1 MSAVTARLVQ
11 HVRALHFPDRARPH
25 SRNMSGLSGN
35 PVICARLVTFRLVCL
50 GLHAP
55 TGAPPANHS
64 PSQSLPTGEALEGSY
79 RESYWIARL
88 MPEPKLSS
96 GRSSVESVVLQTLAQ
111 LRRSHAFLEQLGTNG
126 GVAELHVSLFA
137 RENFR
142 LDLSAESLAMLGRLG
157 LAVALEIHP
166 HSPHDIGTSTAS

>member
-1 MSAVTARLVQ
+1 MSEYEFTISLRIRHPSIEPHTITKTLGIEPQHIWKAGEAR
-11 HVRALHFPDRARPH
+11 R
-25 SRNMSGLSGN
+25 S
-35 PVICARLVTFRLVCL
+35 
-50 GLHAP
+50 
-55 TGAPPANHS
+55 PA
-64 PSQSLPTGEALEGSY
+64 GEALEGSY
-79 RESYWIARL
+79 RESYWMARL
-88 MPEPKLSS
+88 MPQPELSS

-157 LAVALEIHP
+157 LAVALEIHL
-166 HSPHDIGTSTAS
+166 HSPHGSGSTRATS